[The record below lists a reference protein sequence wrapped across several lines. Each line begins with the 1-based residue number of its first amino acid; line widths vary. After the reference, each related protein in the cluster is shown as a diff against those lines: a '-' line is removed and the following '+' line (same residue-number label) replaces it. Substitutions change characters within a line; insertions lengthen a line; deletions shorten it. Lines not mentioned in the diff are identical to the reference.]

1 MKDLTFQPFDHPKFG
16 RITSAVNANGTT
28 LFLANDV
35 ARALGYS
42 KYKDAVTKHCKH
54 VQILETPMPNQ
65 HGAIVMQK
73 ARYIPE
79 SDIYRLVMRSKLPHA
94 KRFQDW
100 VVEEVLPCIRAHGA
114 YMSDVVC
121 NQLLDDPDEIIRQA
135 MMWKDRIRA
144 ERHND
149 SPGRLL

>member
-1 MKDLTFQPFDHPKFG
+1 
-16 RITSAVNANGTT
+16 
-28 LFLANDV
+28 
-35 ARALGYS
+35 
-42 KYKDAVTKHCKH
+42 
-54 VQILETPMPNQ
+54 MPNQ

-79 SDIYRLVMRSKLPHA
+79 SDIYRLVMRSKLPNA

-121 NQLLDDPDEIIRQA
+121 NHLLDDPDEIIRQA

-149 SPGRLL
+149 SPERLL